1 MLGTIMKVHAVFNQ
15 ITTVLRVR
23 VRVRVRVMYAKV
35 SLMPQTVEK
44 LTTKNGSSYNVL
56 LSILVIP

>member
-1 MLGTIMKVHAVFNQ
+1 
-15 ITTVLRVR
+15 
-23 VRVRVRVMYAKV
+23 MYAKV

-56 LSILVIP
+56 LSILAIYHNTIRVTIFIM